1 MSRNKIDFT
10 NKSKLSTLREPESK
24 NDELKLSYSL
34 TKIQRAKVKS
44 FRLREIDIQNLNNTV
59 KRINMSGKIQ
69 PILSTDLIK
78 GLLVMA
84 AQINEEKLINYIKMS
99 Y

>member
-1 MSRNKIDFT
+1 MSRNKIDFN
-10 NKSKLSTLREPESK
+10 NKSKLSMLNEPESK
-24 NDELKLSYSL
+24 NDDLRLKYTLSR
-34 TKIQRAKVKS
+34 TQPAKVKS
-44 FRLREIDIQNLNNTV
+44 FRLREIDIQNLDNTV

-69 PILSTDLIK
+69 PIHSTDLVK

-84 AQINEEKLINYIKMS
+84 TQMNEEKLINFIKMS